1 MKKQLFLT
9 FMMLISISNFAQKGK
24 DIKNPNIETSG
35 THFENPTTERTWSN
49 ANGDSYTKAKYKAY
63 NGITFV
69 KINTKKDMKLLLNY
83 DLKVE
88 KGELEM
94 QIIDSKGTILFQ
106 KTAEKDEI
114 GSTEL
119 AFKSDE
125 KYQIKFIGTDTKG
138 SYFCQWI
145 EQN

>member
-1 MKKQLFLT
+1 M
-9 FMMLISISNFAQKGK
+9 
-24 DIKNPNIETSG
+24 
-35 THFENPTTERTWSN
+35 
-49 ANGDSYTKAKYKAY
+49 
-63 NGITFV
+63 
-69 KINTKKDMKLLLNY
+69 NY